1 MCNDYHCLK
10 WQFWL
15 SLFKVTILKSYDP
28 AASASSHS
36 VSVSCGF
43 CFHSNS
49 NFSSPLF
56 SPPSSD
62 EDSIPP
68 SPSLLSSSDVLTDLS
83 HASHTVMLFIL
94 ENRSSHHSSIQKPSA
109 SPCCPPRCD
118 LPWHRLHK
126 MIPHIHLSKFIL
138 QWPPLHSFLCFL
150 PPFTPEIANH
160 LPAPTSACQNPTSP
174 HKYTPHMI
182 SSSSESPCP
191 LHFSE
196 DDTPCPACELLVNL
210 P

>member
-1 MCNDYHCLK
+1 M
-10 WQFWL
+10 
-15 SLFKVTILKSYDP
+15 TILRSYDP

-49 NFSSPLF
+49 NFSSSLF
-56 SPPSSD
+56 SPPSSN
-62 EDSIPP
+62 EDSIPLHP
-68 SPSLLSSSDVLTDLS
+68 VCRHHPLTDVLTDLS
-83 HASHTVMLFIL
+83 HASHTAMLFIL
-94 ENRSSHHSSIQKPSA
+94 ENRSSRHSSIQKPSA

-118 LPWHRLHK
+118 LPLHRLHK

-150 PPFTPEIANH
+150 PLFTPEIANH
-160 LPAPTSACQNPTSP
+160 LPAPTSACQN
-174 HKYTPHMI
+174 H
-182 SSSSESPCP
+182 
-191 LHFSE
+191 SE